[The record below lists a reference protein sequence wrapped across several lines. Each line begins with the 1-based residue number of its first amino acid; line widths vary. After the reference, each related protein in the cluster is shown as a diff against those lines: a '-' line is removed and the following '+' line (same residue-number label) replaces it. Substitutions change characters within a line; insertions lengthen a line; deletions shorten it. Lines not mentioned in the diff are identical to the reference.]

1 MYHIRIIFFRY
12 VILFGL
18 CEGVQ
23 HLSGYFQRGAATIC
37 CDTCLLLFF
46 ELIFLPLTAAFYYEL
61 LGVEL
66 LLNESGHPI
75 PFVSTECPTWKGTDD
90 KEYKEYVSKMT
101 EYLFFRLGLS
111 LFVLV
116 VIAVIAG

>member
-1 MYHIRIIFFRY
+1 MYLNHTKLYFFRY
-12 VILFGL
+12 AILFGL
-18 CEGVQ
+18 FEGVQ

-66 LLNESGHPI
+66 WLKERGHPI
-75 PFVSTECPTWKGTDD
+75 PFVSIECPTWKGTDA
-90 KEYKEYVSKMT
+90 KEYVFKMAQT
-101 EYLFFRLGLS
+101 LFFQLGFS
-111 LFVLV
+111 SVVLV
-116 VIAVIAG
+116 IIAITAG